1 MTSPPEP
8 TDPLAALLDA
18 RIRAAV
24 EAKVAELQKPT
35 HVTQR
40 AVLAVVGVPATTYL
54 EAARAGAF
62 ASYKVQRLVYAK
74 TADVIAWVE
83 SHKVHVGTE
92 DKAAA
97 ATSEPRLTRAGW
109 RRVG

>member
-54 EAARAGAF
+54 EAARAGAIDDKKRPTSHF
-62 ASYKVQRLVYAK
+62 GPIILVWDRVVNK
-74 TADVIAWVE
+74 TNDLE
-83 SHKVHVGTE
+83 
-92 DKAAA
+92 
-97 ATSEPRLTRAGW
+97 ATCRCRA
-109 RRVG
+109 